1 MFVFLLLTCLFVF
14 IAVVSTDP
22 LTKGRVRNRRQASNE
37 SSQGIAIHEV
47 RQEIIKQLE
56 QLVPSKFC
64 KASKKVCPPGP
75 PGPPGLTGSKGTR
88 GRRGPQ
94 GTRGRRGAQGV
105 MGPPGRAGKSGM
117 TGPPGPKG
125 EKGDRGLPRQNG
137 VPGPR
142 GRPGQTISTPN
153 MVLSPTEQIGDEGEN
168 TAFHCSVSGNP
179 RPTVEWLFNE
189 EKLLSGGKHLIEEGK
204 LTIKYLNYTDAGKYN
219 CVATNILGSSNGSA
233 TLTVRGKLYAV
244 KKFQRKYTEK
254 KLKQVS
260 RRINFITT
268 VSCWI
273 SVAPLLTRSLIEE
286 QNKQYPLPTLMIG
299 VAAARRNH

>member
-1 MFVFLLLTCLFVF
+1 MFVF

-22 LTKGRVRNRRQASNE
+22 LIKSRVRKRRQTSNE
-37 SSQGIAIHEV
+37 SSQTITIHEV

-56 QLVPSKFC
+56 QLVPGKFC
-64 KASKKVCPPGP
+64 KASEKVCPPGP

-105 MGPPGRAGKSGM
+105 IGPPGKAGKSGM

-125 EKGDRGLPRQNG
+125 EKGDRGLPGQKG

-142 GRPGQTISTPN
+142 GRPGQTISTPRV
-153 MVLSPTEQIGDEGEN
+153 VLSPTEQTSDEGGN
-168 TAFHCSVSGNP
+168 TAFHCTVSGNP

-189 EKLLSGGKHLIEEGK
+189 GKLVYGRKHLIEEGK
-204 LTIKYLNYTDAGKYN
+204 LTIKYLNYSDAGKYK

-233 TLTVRGKLYAV
+233 TLTVRGKLHAV
-244 KKFQRKYTEK
+244 INFKLKFANAEK
-254 KLKQVS
+254 KL
-260 RRINFITT
+260 RINKIFFW
-268 VSCWI
+268 S
-273 SVAPLLTRSLIEE
+273 
-286 QNKQYPLPTLMIG
+286 
-299 VAAARRNH
+299 

>member
-22 LTKGRVRNRRQASNE
+22 LTKSRVRNRRQASNE
-37 SSQGIAIHEV
+37 SSQAIAIHEV

-56 QLVPSKFC
+56 QLVPGKFC
-64 KASKKVCPPGP
+64 KASEKVCPPGP

-94 GTRGRRGAQGV
+94 GNRGGRGAQGV

-125 EKGDRGLPRQNG
+125 EKGDRGLPGQNG

-153 MVLSPTEQIGDEGEN
+153 VVLSPTW
-168 TAFHCSVSGNP
+168 
-179 RPTVEWLFNE
+179 R
-189 EKLLSGGKHLIEEGK
+189 
-204 LTIKYLNYTDAGKYN
+204 
-219 CVATNILGSSNGSA
+219 
-233 TLTVRGKLYAV
+233 
-244 KKFQRKYTEK
+244 
-254 KLKQVS
+254 
-260 RRINFITT
+260 
-268 VSCWI
+268 
-273 SVAPLLTRSLIEE
+273 
-286 QNKQYPLPTLMIG
+286 
-299 VAAARRNH
+299 

>member
-1 MFVFLLLTCLFVF
+1 MCFFFLLLTCLFVF

-22 LTKGRVRNRRQASNE
+22 LTKSRVRNRRQASNE
-37 SSQGIAIHEV
+37 STQAIAIHEV

-64 KASKKVCPPGP
+64 KASEKVCPPGP

-88 GRRGPQ
+88 GRSGPQ

-125 EKGDRGLPRQNG
+125 EKGDRGLPGQNG

-142 GRPGQTISTPN
+142 GRPGQTISTPR
-153 MVLSPTEQIGDEGEN
+153 VILSPTEQIGDEGEN
-168 TAFHCSVSGNP
+168 MAFHCSVSGNP
-179 RPTVEWLFNE
+179 RPTVEWLFNKE
-189 EKLLSGGKHLIEEGK
+189 TLVSGAKHLIEEG
-204 LTIKYLNYTDAGKYN
+204 IKYLKYRDAGKYN

-233 TLTVRGKLYAV
+233 TLTVRGELNAV
-244 KKFQRKYTEK
+244 IKIPKK
-254 KLKQVS
+254 S
-260 RRINFITT
+260 
-268 VSCWI
+268 
-273 SVAPLLTRSLIEE
+273 
-286 QNKQYPLPTLMIG
+286 
-299 VAAARRNH
+299 